1 MQQRENEL
9 ASWRR
14 LPARVEVEWLDS
26 VGDTGWQPV
35 NKAHAAPPKM
45 RCLSVGYVFER
56 RRGYLKLV
64 QSLSAEDAVDNTI
77 SIPRSAIRKITPL
90 QAKEPG

>member
-1 MQQRENEL
+1 MQQRENAF

-14 LPARVEVEWLDS
+14 LPTRVEVEWLDS

-35 NKAHAAPPKM
+35 KKARATPPKM

-56 RRGYLKLV
+56 RRGYVRLV
-64 QSLSAEDAVDNTI
+64 QSLSDEDSVDNTI